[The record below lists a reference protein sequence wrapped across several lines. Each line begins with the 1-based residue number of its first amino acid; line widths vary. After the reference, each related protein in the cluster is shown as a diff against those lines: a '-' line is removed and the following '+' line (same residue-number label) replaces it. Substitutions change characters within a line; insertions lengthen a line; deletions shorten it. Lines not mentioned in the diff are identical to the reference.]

1 MSNKLSARVLLGAL
15 IALTLMIFGVVIG
28 VTAMPL
34 AQDTLTPTPTIT
46 SPAIGWIP
54 TILPLTP
61 PTFTNILCPPVTPY
75 GYGTVTPNALWSAYC
90 GQCVDVTQIAS
101 PQATPSPTDA
111 QSTMTQTI
119 IAMTATRTR
128 TPTPVVSP
136 TATNTPTT
144 KLTVSTPG
152 WPSCWYGW
160 ALPDAWS
167 YVCSQYYN
175 GVKCVTSIRNYPPGD
190 FCLRGE
196 WQFSDSRGG
205 GTQQYWYR
213 TDGYA
218 GGTYVSTGYP
228 YLYGAMSRTGLSVG
242 SGENVVG
249 IGEYHDNGTSSSS
262 SRYMGIGAAQ
272 HYNKTSI
279 WDNTT
284 YIYPFAGIPPT
295 PTAGPTPNAGSYC
308 STVDGSTYNAF
319 SLSSLTLGIKYCV
332 DIGNWSYSI
341 LGVAID
347 IPWIA
352 HLCLQDV
359 SFGTATILGV
369 VISLDTIV
377 TIAVIAWATR
387 NLFIS

>member
-1 MSNKLSARVLLGAL
+1 MTKLSFRVLLGAV
-15 IALTLMIFGVVIG
+15 IGLTLAIFGVVIG

-34 AQDTLTPTPTIT
+34 MQDTETPTPTIT

-75 GYGTVTPNALWSAYC
+75 GYGTITPNALWSAYC

-111 QSTMTQTI
+111 ESTMTQTI

-128 TPTPVVSP
+128 TPTPVIPP

-144 KLTVSTPG
+144 KLTLGSNSS
-152 WPSCWYGW
+152 PSCWYAW
-160 ALPDAWS
+160 PAPDSSS
-167 YVCSQYYN
+167 YTCSEYGAGIYCA
-175 GVKCVTSIRNYPPGD
+175 VSVRNYPPGD
-190 FCLRGE
+190 FCYRRE
-196 WQFSDSRGG
+196 WNFTDSRGTG
-205 GTQQYWYR
+205 AKTYWYKYG
-213 TDGYA
+213 GYS
-218 GGTYVSTGYP
+218 GGSYVASSFP
-228 YLYGAMSRTGLSVG
+228 QMLFHPALC
-242 SGENVVG
+242 SGPADNCLG
-249 IGEYHDNGTSSSS
+249 IGAYGGGGNASTA
-262 SRYMGIGAAQ
+262 SRVVNVGAAQ

-279 WDNTT
+279 WDSSL
-284 YIYPFAGIPPT
+284 YIYPFDGIPLT

-308 STVDGSTYNAF
+308 STVDGSTYDAF
-319 SLSSLTLGIKYCV
+319 SLSSLTLGVKYCA
-332 DIGNWSYSI
+332 DIGPWSYSV
-341 LGVAID
+341 LGVGID
-347 IPWIA
+347 VPWIA

-359 SFGTATILGV
+359 SFGTATMLGV

-377 TIAVIAWATR
+377 TIAVIAWAVR